1 MTVRKKE
8 QEDIPMQKKQPL
20 RNRIRL
26 VYRRGS
32 PLAKAV
38 VLAAIV
44 LSTAAMLTLTAALNH
59 SRDRAEQLKNQ
70 AAELEQ
76 EQSKLEQNIAGLGT
90 LDSVE
95 QIAKDELG
103 LVDPD
108 TVVIE
113 PEQ

>member
-1 MTVRKKE
+1 MRNS
-8 QEDIPMQKKQPL
+8 IPL
-20 RNRIRL
+20 GNRFRL
-26 VYRRGS
+26 VCRRGS

-38 VLAAIV
+38 ILSAIV
-44 LSTAAMLTLTAALNH
+44 LSTVAILTLTAAIAD
-59 SRDRAEQLKNQ
+59 SRAQAEALKDQ
-70 AAELEQ
+70 AAKLEQ
-76 EQSKLEQNIAGLGT
+76 EQNRLEQNIEDLGS

-108 TVVIE
+108 TVIIE

>member
-1 MTVRKKE
+1 
-8 QEDIPMQKKQPL
+8 MQKKQPL

-38 VLAAIV
+38 ILSAIV
-44 LSTAAMLTLTAALNH
+44 LSMAALLTLTVAINQ
-59 SRDRAEQLKNQ
+59 SRAQADALKNQ

-76 EQSKLEQNIAGLGT
+76 EQNKLQQNIDGLGT

-95 QIAKDELG
+95 EIAKDELG

-108 TVVIE
+108 TVIMQ
-113 PEQ
+113 PKQ

>member
-1 MTVRKKE
+1 
-8 QEDIPMQKKQPL
+8 MQKKQPL

-38 VLAAIV
+38 ILSAIV
-44 LSTAAMLTLTAALNH
+44 LSMAALLTLTVAINQ
-59 SRDRAEQLKNQ
+59 SRAQADALKNQ

-76 EQSKLEQNIAGLGT
+76 EQTKLQQNIDGLGT

-95 QIAKDELG
+95 EIAKDELG

-108 TVVIE
+108 TVIMQ
-113 PEQ
+113 PKQ

>member
-1 MTVRKKE
+1 
-8 QEDIPMQKKQPL
+8 MQNQTSPWK
-20 RNRIRL
+20 RIRL

-32 PLAKAV
+32 VLAKAV
-38 VLAAIV
+38 VLSAIV
-44 LSTAAMLTLTAALNH
+44 LSAAALLTLKGTIEDTRAQAEALK
-59 SRDRAEQLKNQ
+59 SQ
-70 AAELEQ
+70 AAGLEQ
-76 EQSKLEQNIAGLGT
+76 EQNRLEQKIEGLGS

-108 TVVIE
+108 TVIIE

>member
-1 MTVRKKE
+1 
-8 QEDIPMQKKQPL
+8 MQKKKPL

-38 VLAAIV
+38 ILSAIV
-44 LSTAAMLTLTAALNH
+44 LSMAALLTLTVAINQ
-59 SRDRAEQLKNQ
+59 SRAQADALKNQ

-76 EQSKLEQNIAGLGT
+76 EQNKLQQNIDGLGT

-95 QIAKDELG
+95 EIAKDELG

-108 TVVIE
+108 TVIMQ
-113 PEQ
+113 PKQ

>member
-1 MTVRKKE
+1 
-8 QEDIPMQKKQPL
+8 MQTKTPL
-20 RNRIRL
+20 LNRIRF

-32 PLAKAV
+32 PLAKAII
-38 VLAAIV
+38 LSAIV
-44 LSTAAMLTLTAALNH
+44 LSVVAMLTLTAALNH
-59 SRDRAEQLKNQ
+59 SRAQAEQLKNQ

-76 EQSKLEQNIAGLGT
+76 EQNRLEQNIEDLGS

-108 TVVIE
+108 TVIIN